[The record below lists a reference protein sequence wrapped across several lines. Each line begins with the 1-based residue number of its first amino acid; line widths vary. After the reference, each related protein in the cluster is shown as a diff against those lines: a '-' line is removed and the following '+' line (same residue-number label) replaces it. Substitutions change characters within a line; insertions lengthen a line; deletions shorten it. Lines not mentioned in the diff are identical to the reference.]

1 MSETLQLKELG
12 PQSSGSSYLL
22 PCSVQGASEKWAS
35 PCFASGEVTFLIT
48 TEPRAGIVG
57 TRVSQV
63 PGWGTRNGAYLSVEL
78 DLHLPRIYMMTLN
91 LESLNVFP

>member
-1 MSETLQLKELG
+1 M
-12 PQSSGSSYLL
+12 
-22 PCSVQGASEKWAS
+22 
-35 PCFASGEVTFLIT
+35 TFLIT

-63 PGWGTRNGAYLSVEL
+63 PGWGTRNGAYLPVEL
-78 DLHLPRIYMMTLN
+78 DLHLPGTYMTTLN